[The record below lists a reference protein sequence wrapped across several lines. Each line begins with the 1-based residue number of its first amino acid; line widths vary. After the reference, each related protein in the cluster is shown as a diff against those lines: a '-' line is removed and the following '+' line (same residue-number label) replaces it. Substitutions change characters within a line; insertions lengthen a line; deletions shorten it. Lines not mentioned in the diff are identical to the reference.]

1 MSIDELSVLEP
12 STVPWPAADTVSGP
26 PEDWL
31 AAVTGRASSAD
42 QEPGPGPEDR
52 SDADGRCAG

>member
-31 AAVTGRASSAD
+31 AAVTGRTSSAE
-42 QEPGPGPEDR
+42 QEPSLAPEEW
-52 SDADGRCAG
+52 SDADGRYAR